1 MNRTEMAA
9 PSEDIVAAL
18 AASDSYSSPLAP
30 RTSQKGHALFNA
42 LKGGKKA
49 KPNVTAAVKLAEELE
64 AHLIA
69 IQRQCP
75 AQQKPFVEPQHRASR
90 GEDDDLPSLLGS
102 ASRDARY
109 LKQLTSGGW
118 GMSRNVVEPLRVVR
132 ELRPKL
138 ATIQARWPELQVEE
152 EAIRLTPVVRDKEA
166 EQAAEEAFRRLKDAV
181 KAMPGAVL

>member
-1 MNRTEMAA
+1 MAA

-18 AASDSYSSPLAP
+18 VASDSYSSPLAP

-42 LKGGKKA
+42 LKGGKTA

-64 AHLIA
+64 AHLMA

-75 AQQKPFVEPQHRASR
+75 AQQKPSVEPQHRAYR
-90 GEDDDLPSLLGS
+90 GEGDDLPSLLGS

-152 EAIRLTPVVRDKEA
+152 KEEAIRLTLVGRDEEA
-166 EQAAEEAFRRLKDAV
+166 ERAAEEAFQRLKGV
-181 KAMPGAVL
+181 VEAMPGAGL